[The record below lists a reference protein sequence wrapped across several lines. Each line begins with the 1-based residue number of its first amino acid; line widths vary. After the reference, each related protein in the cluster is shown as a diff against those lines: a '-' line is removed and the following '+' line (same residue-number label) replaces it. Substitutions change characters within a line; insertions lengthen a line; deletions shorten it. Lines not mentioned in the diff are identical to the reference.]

1 MNSHYLSTPG
11 LVCCFALVGLFQ
23 LAGVA
28 DDSPAKSENSAQPQ
42 VIEPPESY
50 FEKVRD
56 KDREAARAFYKKFID
71 ISGLPCTAGADVD
84 DAALVRTYDIVTHML
99 ADRPDII
106 KAMAENGT
114 RLIII
119 GKNQVYTDMPE
130 YRNHPNPA
138 FQNERVRGTG
148 GFDVTSF
155 GEENLLNLALDR
167 YDDESI
173 AVHEFCHTID
183 AALRRIDPSWSDR
196 LRQVYR
202 HAVDQGR
209 YKFAYAGSNA
219 GEYWAEIA
227 QAYFDCNRVNNWN
240 HSAIGTREQ
249 LKDYDPEGYELVRE
263 TFKLSPKNDWRFTP
277 VQKQPSVIA
286 PPEKFKFDPY
296 YKKFTWAREFPV
308 LGSAKTSDVALLK
321 ANDTIR
327 KLFAY
332 RHDLLK
338 TLINDNARVVVLAKG
353 ELLTDLP
360 EFADERSKA
369 SPATARYF
377 DYTSDKKVIVVPQE
391 NLLGGEGDP
400 AAGRCLLVGLMAKA
414 VFFVAASREVDE
426 RFATVRRDSQQYE
439 QRLIWDKSSEPI
451 PRMDVQFDLRMREAF
466 DSALKQGL
474 WKGTPAARTPAEY
487 WAAGV
492 EAYFDAAGR
501 GFPPIGTPRPITTRE
516 ALQSYDPNLFKI
528 VDESMLYDGHQDW
541 RYEQPGR

>member
-1 MNSHYLSTPG
+1 MKSRTFCICIAYLLVFAG
-11 LVCCFALVGLFQ
+11 LNQ
-23 LAGVA
+23 GVNGM
-28 DDSPAKSENSAQPQ
+28 DSPAGSQIVTKPQ
-42 VIEPPESY
+42 VTTPPESY
-50 FEKVRD
+50 FEKVRE

-71 ISGLPCTAGADVD
+71 IDGLPCTAGADVD
-84 DAALVRTYDIVTHML
+84 DAALLRTYDIVTHML

-183 AALRRIDPSWSDR
+183 AALRRIDPSWSER
-196 LRQVYR
+196 VRKVYR
-202 HAVDQGR
+202 NAVEQGR

-249 LKDYDPEGYELVRE
+249 LKDYDPEGFELVRE
-263 TFKLSPKNDWRFTP
+263 TFKLSPKNDWRFAP
-277 VQKQPSVIA
+277 IQKQPSVIA
-286 PPEKFKFDPY
+286 PPEKFEFDPFY
-296 YKKFTWAREFPV
+296 RKFTWAREFPV
-308 LGSAKTSDVALLK
+308 LGSAKVSDEALLK

-327 KLFAY
+327 KMFAY

-338 TLINDNARVVVLAKG
+338 VLINDEAKVVVLAKG
-353 ELLTDLP
+353 ELLTRL
-360 EFADERSKA
+360 
-369 SPATARYF
+369 AR
-377 DYTSDKKVIVVPQE
+377 
-391 NLLGGEGDP
+391 
-400 AAGRCLLVGLMAKA
+400 
-414 VFFVAASREVDE
+414 
-426 RFATVRRDSQQYE
+426 VR
-439 QRLIWDKSSEPI
+439 
-451 PRMDVQFDLRMREAF
+451 
-466 DSALKQGL
+466 
-474 WKGTPAARTPAEY
+474 
-487 WAAGV
+487 
-492 EAYFDAAGR
+492 
-501 GFPPIGTPRPITTRE
+501 
-516 ALQSYDPNLFKI
+516 
-528 VDESMLYDGHQDW
+528 
-541 RYEQPGR
+541 